1 MLRADLFAFAAAD
14 AVGGP
19 AAALGVGLAII
30 VVCVPVA
37 VDLLGVHHRE
47 EVGDRNVLRAAGRA
61 VVAGRAGDEALAAE
75 DLLYPF
81 DRGKLR
87 LVERLEVAHESN
99 VVLHL
104 PQVAHAGEHH
114 PNAREARREAD
125 GVARAAAAVQGVQHR
140 CGVLR
145 QIGEIAALTGSI
157 TMTGLPC
164 FRQTS

>member
-14 AVGGP
+14 TVGGP

-47 EVGDRNVLRAAGRA
+47 EVGDRDVLRAAGRA
-61 VVAGRAGDEALAAE
+61 VSAGRAGDEALAAE

-87 LVERLEVAHESN
+87 LVERFEVAHESN
-99 VVLHL
+99 IVLHL

-114 PNAREARREAD
+114 LMP
-125 GVARAAAAVQGVQHR
+125 GKPAAKRMA
-140 CGVLR
+140 
-145 QIGEIAALTGSI
+145 
-157 TMTGLPC
+157 
-164 FRQTS
+164 